1 MCLQAW
7 TYRTLKGM
15 IVMWTVIVL
24 VILGALVFAGTMVTL
39 LSSVI
44 ADTCSVKNKKRFVLI
59 SFIGGLIAAV
69 GFVLVAYILAG
80 VDYLLSCVV

>member
-1 MCLQAW
+1 
-7 TYRTLKGM
+7 
-15 IVMWTVIVL
+15 MWTVIVL
-24 VILGALVFAGTMVTL
+24 IILGALVFAGTTVTL

-44 ADTCSVKNKKRFVLI
+44 ADTCSVKNRKRFVLI
-59 SFIGGLIAAV
+59 SFIGGLIAAF

>member
-1 MCLQAW
+1 
-7 TYRTLKGM
+7 
-15 IVMWTVIVL
+15 MWTVIVL
-24 VILGALVFAGTMVTL
+24 IILGALVFVGTTAVL

-59 SFIGGLIAAV
+59 SFIGGVIAAV

>member
-1 MCLQAW
+1 
-7 TYRTLKGM
+7 M
-15 IVMWTVIVL
+15 IVMRIVIVL
-24 VILGALVFAGTMVTL
+24 VILGALVFVGTTAVL

>member
-1 MCLQAW
+1 
-7 TYRTLKGM
+7 M
-15 IVMWTVIVL
+15 IVMWIVIVL
-24 VILGALVFAGTMVTL
+24 IILGAMVFAGTTVTL

>member
-1 MCLQAW
+1 
-7 TYRTLKGM
+7 
-15 IVMWTVIVL
+15 MWIVIVL
-24 VILGALVFAGTMVTL
+24 IILGALVFAGTMVAL
-39 LSSVI
+39 LGSVI

-59 SFIGGLIAAV
+59 SFTGGIIAAV

>member
-1 MCLQAW
+1 
-7 TYRTLKGM
+7 M

-24 VILGALVFAGTMVTL
+24 IILGALVFAGTTVTL
-39 LSSVI
+39 LGSVI

-59 SFIGGLIAAV
+59 SFVGGIIAAI

-80 VDYLLSCVV
+80 VDYLLSCVI

>member
-1 MCLQAW
+1 
-7 TYRTLKGM
+7 
-15 IVMWTVIVL
+15 MWIVIVL
-24 VILGALVFAGTMVTL
+24 IILGALVFAGTTAVL

-44 ADTCSVKNKKRFVLI
+44 ADTCGVKNKKRFVLI
-59 SFIGGLIAAV
+59 SFIGGIIAAV

>member
-1 MCLQAW
+1 
-7 TYRTLKGM
+7 
-15 IVMWTVIVL
+15 MWIVIVL
-24 VILGALVFAGTMVTL
+24 IILGALVFVGTTAVL

-44 ADTCSVKNKKRFVLI
+44 ADTCNVKNKKRFVLI

>member
-1 MCLQAW
+1 
-7 TYRTLKGM
+7 M

-24 VILGALVFAGTMVTL
+24 IILGALVFAGTMVTL

-59 SFIGGLIAAV
+59 SFIGGIIAAV

>member
-1 MCLQAW
+1 
-7 TYRTLKGM
+7 
-15 IVMWTVIVL
+15 MWTVIVL
-24 VILGALVFAGTMVTL
+24 VILGALVFAGTTVTL

-59 SFIGGLIAAV
+59 SFIGGIITAV
-69 GFVLVAYILAG
+69 GLVLAACILAG

>member
-1 MCLQAW
+1 MV
-7 TYRTLKGM
+7 
-15 IVMWTVIVL
+15 VMWIVIVL
-24 VILGALVFAGTMVTL
+24 VILGVWVFAGATAVL

-59 SFIGGLIAAV
+59 SFIGGIIAAI

>member
-1 MCLQAW
+1 
-7 TYRTLKGM
+7 
-15 IVMWTVIVL
+15 MWIVIVL
-24 VILGALVFAGTMVTL
+24 IILGALVFAGTTVAL

-44 ADTCSVKNKKRFVLI
+44 ADTCSVKNKKRFVRI
-59 SFIGGLIAAV
+59 SFIGGIIVAV

>member
-1 MCLQAW
+1 
-7 TYRTLKGM
+7 M
-15 IVMWTVIVL
+15 IVMWIVIVL
-24 VILGALVFAGTMVTL
+24 VILGVWVFAGATVAL

-59 SFIGGLIAAV
+59 SFIGGLITAF
-69 GFVLVAYILAG
+69 GFVIAAYILAG

>member
-1 MCLQAW
+1 
-7 TYRTLKGM
+7 
-15 IVMWTVIVL
+15 MWTVIVL
-24 VILGALVFAGTMVTL
+24 IILGALVFAGTTVVL

-44 ADTCSVKNKKRFVLI
+44 ADMCSVKNKKRFVLI
-59 SFIGGLIAAV
+59 SFIGGVIAAV

>member
-1 MCLQAW
+1 
-7 TYRTLKGM
+7 M
-15 IVMWTVIVL
+15 IVMWIIIAL
-24 VILGALVFAGTMVTL
+24 VILGALMFVGTTAVL

-59 SFIGGLIAAV
+59 SFIGGIITAI

-80 VDYLLSCVV
+80 VDYLLSCVI